1 MQLKV
6 FTILFS
12 TIFINACVDSVIDTS
27 NNQKRDIDPG
37 NIPMNYYA
45 DKTVKSLV
53 IPPDLTSPQSQNSFR
68 ISEYV
73 SGVNET
79 VVTFSDS
86 EETRDKNTKILQN
99 NSDVRVERSGQRRWL
114 IINKSSDIVWESA
127 KDFFR
132 QQGFSIKK
140 SNKKIGILETDF
152 LENYPEI
159 PERSLGLIRSMLSK
173 ALTARYTLPIIDK
186 YRLRVEP
193 IDEKSTEVHLTLFS
207 MKEKLAKSGNVE
219 STIWEAYEKDLAL
232 ETEMLYRLMVYM
244 TGDEVNSRQKI
255 LQASEQKN
263 IETKVLDNFNGYAKL
278 QFNSNLYET
287 WDSINWAL
295 DQLNIE
301 IEDKDIKERSFYIK
315 SVGTSNIGIISSILG
330 TDALV
335 KTYQIILKSLDENT
349 TEVFFNDISG
359 ENEQETKDYSY
370 DFFRNLQKVF

>member
-37 NIPMNYYA
+37 NISMNYYA

-79 VVTFSDS
+79 VVSFSGS

-132 QQGFSIKK
+132 QEGFSIKK

-330 TDALV
+330 VDALV

>member
-79 VVTFSDS
+79 VLSFSGS

-132 QQGFSIKK
+132 QEGFSIKK

>member
-79 VVTFSDS
+79 VVSFSGS

-132 QQGFSIKK
+132 QEGFSIKK

>member
-37 NIPMNYYA
+37 NISMNYYA

-79 VVTFSDS
+79 VVSFSGS

-127 KDFFR
+127 KDFLR
-132 QQGFSIKK
+132 QEGFSIKK

-330 TDALV
+330 ADALV

>member
-37 NIPMNYYA
+37 NISMNYYA

-79 VVTFSDS
+79 VLSFSGS

-132 QQGFSIKK
+132 QEGFSIKK

-287 WDSINWAL
+287 WDSINWAF

>member
-1 MQLKV
+1 MKLKV

-79 VVTFSDS
+79 VVSFSGS

-132 QQGFSIKK
+132 QEGFSIKK

>member
-1 MQLKV
+1 MKLKV

-79 VVTFSDS
+79 VVSFSGS

-132 QQGFSIKK
+132 QEGFSIKK

-159 PERSLGLIRSMLSK
+159 PERSLGMIRSMLSK

-330 TDALV
+330 ADALV

>member
-37 NIPMNYYA
+37 NISMNYYA

-132 QQGFSIKK
+132 QEGFSIKK

>member
-1 MQLKV
+1 MKLKV

-79 VVTFSDS
+79 VVSFSGS

-132 QQGFSIKK
+132 QEGFSIKK

-287 WDSINWAL
+287 WDSINWAF

>member
-37 NIPMNYYA
+37 NISMNYYA

-79 VVTFSDS
+79 VVSFSGS

-132 QQGFSIKK
+132 QEGFSIKK

-159 PERSLGLIRSMLSK
+159 PERSLGMIRSMLSK
-173 ALTARYTLPIIDK
+173 ALTAR
-186 YRLRVEP
+186 
-193 IDEKSTEVHLTLFS
+193 
-207 MKEKLAKSGNVE
+207 
-219 STIWEAYEKDLAL
+219 
-232 ETEMLYRLMVYM
+232 
-244 TGDEVNSRQKI
+244 
-255 LQASEQKN
+255 
-263 IETKVLDNFNGYAKL
+263 
-278 QFNSNLYET
+278 
-287 WDSINWAL
+287 
-295 DQLNIE
+295 
-301 IEDKDIKERSFYIK
+301 
-315 SVGTSNIGIISSILG
+315 
-330 TDALV
+330 
-335 KTYQIILKSLDENT
+335 
-349 TEVFFNDISG
+349 
-359 ENEQETKDYSY
+359 
-370 DFFRNLQKVF
+370 

>member
-287 WDSINWAL
+287 WDSINWAF

-330 TDALV
+330 ADALV

>member
-37 NIPMNYYA
+37 NISMNYYA

-79 VVTFSDS
+79 VVSFSGS

-132 QQGFSIKK
+132 QEGFSIKK

-330 TDALV
+330 ADALV

>member
-1 MQLKV
+1 M
-6 FTILFS
+6 
-12 TIFINACVDSVIDTS
+12 
-27 NNQKRDIDPG
+27 
-37 NIPMNYYA
+37 
-45 DKTVKSLV
+45 
-53 IPPDLTSPQSQNSFR
+53 
-68 ISEYV
+68 
-73 SGVNET
+73 
-79 VVTFSDS
+79 
-86 EETRDKNTKILQN
+86 
-99 NSDVRVERSGQRRWL
+99 
-114 IINKSSDIVWESA
+114 
-127 KDFFR
+127 
-132 QQGFSIKK
+132 
-140 SNKKIGILETDF
+140 
-152 LENYPEI
+152 
-159 PERSLGLIRSMLSK
+159 
-173 ALTARYTLPIIDK
+173 DK

-330 TDALV
+330 ADALV

-370 DFFRNLQKVF
+370 DFFRNMQKVF